1 MEHDSPWK
9 EVVEDLFEAFLSFF
23 FPHVHKAIDFSK
35 GYQFLER
42 ELQQIVKTSK
52 TGRRFA
58 DKLVKVYLKNG
69 SERWLL
75 IHLEIQGYKDKK
87 FPERMYIYNYRIFD
101 KFRKTVIS
109 LALLTDDDPR
119 FRPNEYRRSNL
130 GCEVSFRYPL
140 VKVID
145 YRDRVA
151 ELEASSHPFAIIV
164 LAFLKTLETEGNVQ
178 ERYRWKKHFLLEL
191 YTRGMKRETILAIY
205 KFIDW
210 VMELPEKLDT
220 KIYHEIKTT
229 KEAKAMPHITTAER
243 IGLEK
248 GLEKGLERGMEK
260 GQKAAMQQAIATVIL
275 AKFGKPGRPL
285 IERSRQVASL
295 KILERMLARLA
306 KSQNLSEAAKVLD
319 EIELPSKKKKKL
331 STN

>member
-1 MEHDSPWK
+1 
-9 EVVEDLFEAFLSFF
+9 
-23 FPHVHKAIDFSK
+23 
-35 GYQFLER
+35 
-42 ELQQIVKTSK
+42 
-52 TGRRFA
+52 
-58 DKLVKVYLKNG
+58 
-69 SERWLL
+69 
-75 IHLEIQGYKDKK
+75 
-87 FPERMYIYNYRIFD
+87 
-101 KFRKTVIS
+101 
-109 LALLTDDDPR
+109 
-119 FRPNEYRRSNL
+119 
-130 GCEVSFRYPL
+130 VSFRYPL

>member
-23 FPHVHKAIDFSK
+23 FPHIHNAIDFSK
-35 GYQFLER
+35 GYQFLEK
-42 ELQQIVKTSK
+42 ELQKIVKTSK
-52 TGRRFA
+52 TGRRYA

-75 IHLEIQGYKDKK
+75 IHIEIQGYKEKK

-109 LALLTDDDPR
+109 LALLTDDDLR
-119 FRPNEYRRSNL
+119 FRPTEYRRSNL
-130 GCEVSFRYPL
+130 GCEVIFRYPL

-145 YRDRVA
+145 YRDRVS

-164 LAFLKTLETEGNVQ
+164 LAYLKTLETEGNIQ

-191 YTRGMKRETILAIY
+191 YKRGMKRETILAMY

-210 VMELPEKLDT
+210 VMTLPKELDS
-220 KIYHEIKTT
+220 KIYNDMKTIEDAT
-229 KEAKAMPHITTAER
+229 AMPHITTAER
-243 IGLEK
+243 IG
-248 GLEKGLERGMEK
+248 MEK
-260 GQKAAMQQAIATVIL
+260 GVEKSMPTIHQAIAVAIQ
-275 AKFGKPGRPL
+275 AKFGKPGQSL
-285 IERSRQVASL
+285 IKRAQQMHDLETLQKLLEKLMRAQSLPEVERYLTKQ
-295 KILERMLARLA
+295 
-306 KSQNLSEAAKVLD
+306 KSKNK
-319 EIELPSKKKKKL
+319 
-331 STN
+331 